1 MHGWPDK
8 AKLGSEEKIAADL
21 TIQKELL
28 LKGSRLVI
36 PVAMQKTILGKIH
49 EGHQGIT
56 KCRERAK
63 QSVWWPGLS
72 KQIKDLVDKCDKC
85 SKETK
90 PSGTDDTI

>member
-8 AKLGSEEKIAADL
+8 AKLASEEKLYLQVAADL
-21 TIQKELL
+21 TIQNGLL

-63 QSVWWPGLS
+63 QSVWWPSLS
-72 KQIKDLVDKCDKC
+72 KQIEDLVEKCD
-85 SKETK
+85 
-90 PSGTDDTI
+90 